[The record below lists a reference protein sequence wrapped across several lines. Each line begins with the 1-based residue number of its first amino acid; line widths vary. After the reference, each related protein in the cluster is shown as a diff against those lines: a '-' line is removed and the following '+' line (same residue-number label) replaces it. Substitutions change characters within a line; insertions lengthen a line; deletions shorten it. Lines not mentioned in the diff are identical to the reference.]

1 MIHDSL
7 SPIRFKNLRFSDW
20 IILIFF
26 PACLLIPGGGEAAM
40 LLSCLYGLFLLIIG
54 KARWRSL
61 YKNEKQIILLFL
73 AWFLLKAL
81 SIAWSINPQHSL
93 NKLGTSLHFFLA
105 LPVLFA
111 IRESAYEKSRLIL
124 LSIRFTL
131 LITGIYAFLLLVFG
145 LVDATPALRF
155 EAQAQNPLIFATIL
169 SVMTLWALERLITRP
184 RIIDFLGLLLGCC
197 SIYFSYSRGP
207 LAMLAVCSLILLIIY
222 ALRGDRYRKIL
233 GALIL
238 LALLLTIYMIYKLH
252 GSPQG
257 FEQIPQSIY
266 RYFTNPSALGS
277 LVEFRIDMWVS
288 SVKAF
293 IEQPFFGY
301 GVGNAHAAATP
312 YFYYE
317 LPKIFSHVHNMWLQ
331 IALEMGMIGI
341 IFTLVWVILLLRLA
355 YRNRASGLHWG
366 LMISL
371 ITIYLFNGLSNIV
384 FDQGLLNS
392 FFVMSALI
400 LISREVKHLK
410 IPN

>member
-20 IILIFF
+20 NILIFF
-26 PACLLIPGGGEAAM
+26 PACLLIPGGGEILI
-40 LLSCLYGLFLLIIG
+40 LLSCLYGVFLLIVG
-54 KARWRSL
+54 KARWKSL
-61 YKNEKQIILLFL
+61 YNYEKQIILLFL
-73 AWFLLKAL
+73 TWFLLKAL
-81 SIAWSINPQHSL
+81 SISWSINQQHSI

-105 LPVLFA
+105 FPVLLA
-111 IRESAYEKSRLIL
+111 IRDSFYEKSRLIL

-131 LITGIYAFLLLVFG
+131 IATGIYMFSLLAFG
-145 LVDATPALRF
+145 LVGASPGLRF

-169 SVMTLWALERLITRP
+169 SVMTLWALERLITKP
-184 RIIDFLGLLLGCC
+184 RIIDFIGLLLGCC
-197 SIYFSYSRGP
+197 SIYFSHSRGP
-207 LAMLAVCSLILLIIY
+207 LAILAVCSLVLLIIY

-233 GALIL
+233 GALIV
-238 LALLLTIYMIYKLH
+238 LALLLTIYMVYRLH

-266 RYFTNPSALGS
+266 RYFTNPSTLGS
-277 LVEFRIDMWVS
+277 SVEFRIDMWVS

-293 IEQPFFGY
+293 IEQPIIGY
-301 GVGNAHAAATP
+301 GVGNAHTAATP

-371 ITIYLFNGLSNIV
+371 LMIYLFNGLSNIV
-384 FDQGLLNS
+384 FDQGLMNS
-392 FFVMSALI
+392 FFVMCTLI
-400 LISREVKHLK
+400 LISREVKYSK
-410 IPN
+410 IPD